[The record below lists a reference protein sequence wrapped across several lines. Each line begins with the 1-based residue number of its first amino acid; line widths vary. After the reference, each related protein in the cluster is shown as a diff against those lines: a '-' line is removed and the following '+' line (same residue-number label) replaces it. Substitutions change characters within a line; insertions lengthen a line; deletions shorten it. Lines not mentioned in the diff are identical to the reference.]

1 MPDKPTSFDPME
13 NERLAIIQGIAH
25 QTAIAI
31 ENIRLLETQQQETYI
46 SAALLQVAQTV
57 VSHNEMKDLFASI
70 VQITPILVGSEIC
83 LIYIW
88 EPDDEIFHLVES
100 NGIKWQ
106 ILEEADQTEVA
117 ANQFPLLDLIRKQDR
132 MCVLPICGDD
142 PDSPLCWAKIEI
154 PEGAASF
161 NFELNNDPLLV
172 GMPLSVKGEV
182 YGVLL
187 VKDPGT
193 EKMYIQKRL
202 EILTGIAQQTALA
215 IQNDRLQSM
224 VVVRERLEREF
235 QIAREIQ
242 QTFLPSEMPE
252 HPGWKMDVRWRPAR
266 EVGGDFYDVFPLPDQ
281 QLAILVAD
289 VTDKGMSAA
298 LYMTVTRTLLRTVA
312 RQFTTPAE
320 ILSSVNEL
328 LLRDTP
334 HGMYITAFLG
344 ILDQHTGELKYA
356 NAGHNLPICRHPNGI
371 LEKLLKGGMPLGII
385 EGLTLTNQSIRL
397 AIGDTLVLYTD
408 GVTEASTS
416 IDFFGDI
423 RLEAAIK
430 DAGDQEPGT
439 ILDAIDRA
447 LVEFQESEIPSD
459 DVTILA
465 VHHCESKRK

>member
-1 MPDKPTSFDPME
+1 
-13 NERLAIIQGIAH
+13 
-25 QTAIAI
+25 
-31 ENIRLLETQQQETYI
+31 
-46 SAALLQVAQTV
+46 
-57 VSHNEMKDLFASI
+57 
-70 VQITPILVGSEIC
+70 
-83 LIYIW
+83 
-88 EPDDEIFHLVES
+88 
-100 NGIKWQ
+100 
-106 ILEEADQTEVA
+106 
-117 ANQFPLLDLIRKQDR
+117 
-132 MCVLPICGDD
+132 
-142 PDSPLCWAKIEI
+142 
-154 PEGAASF
+154 
-161 NFELNNDPLLV
+161 
-172 GMPLSVKGEV
+172 
-182 YGVLL
+182 
-187 VKDPGT
+187 
-193 EKMYIQKRL
+193 
-202 EILTGIAQQTALA
+202 
-215 IQNDRLQSM
+215 
-224 VVVRERLEREF
+224 
-235 QIAREIQ
+235 
-242 QTFLPSEMPE
+242 
-252 HPGWKMDVRWRPAR
+252 
-266 EVGGDFYDVFPLPDQ
+266 
-281 QLAILVAD
+281 
-289 VTDKGMSAA
+289 MSAA

-430 DAGDQEPGT
+430 DAGDQEPRT

-465 VHHCESKRK
+465 VHHCESRRK